1 MDQPNT
7 NWKDQRIKAIN
18 KLSKKKAYGDLAP
31 TNPYF
36 EEVHEIYSTEAK
48 SLQEF
53 KKDLQM
59 KKFTD
64 HFNSI

>member
-18 KLSKKKAYGDLAP
+18 KLSKKKGWGSCP
-31 TNPYF
+31 NNPYF

-48 SLQEF
+48 SLHEF

>member
-18 KLSKKKAYGDLAP
+18 KLSKKKGWGSCP
-31 TNPYF
+31 NNPYF
-36 EEVHEIYSTEAK
+36 EEVHEIYSTQAK

-53 KKDLQM
+53 KKIC
-59 KKFTD
+59 K
-64 HFNSI
+64 